1 MTGQPEPPRAKD
13 DLAMI
18 TLIFVLVCLAAVTA
32 LAIQRPPLWAW
43 AVLAAAITLLAQT
56 GLPWGELS
64 APLGSFWA
72 VIAWSPALVLG
83 LLSYKPIRQQ
93 LVSRPSFR
101 IVKRILP
108 PVSDTEKEALEAGT
122 VGFDAEFFSGE
133 PDWGKLRALSA
144 PSLTDEERKFLD
156 ETTDQLC
163 AMIDDWQIRFHD
175 REIPEPVWKF
185 IAEKGY
191 FGMLISK
198 QHGGLG
204 FSPQAQSLVIGKIA
218 ARSPDVA
225 TVVMVPNSLGPGE
238 LIEKFGTDAQK
249 EHYLPRL
256 ASGQDI
262 PCFALT
268 SPHAGSDAAS
278 MRDVGIVT
286 KQMHDGQE
294 TLGLKLTWNKR
305 YITLAPNATLLGL
318 AFRLYDPDGLLG
330 KGEEL
335 GITLALVPTD
345 TPGVNIGDRHLP
357 CGNAFPNGPT
367 WGEDVFV
374 PLDAIIGGAERAG
387 QGWRMLMSCLSAG
400 RAISLPATSTAA
412 AKSMLRSS
420 TAYGRIRK
428 QFGIAIGRMEGI
440 EEPLARLVETAYTL
454 EAARAVTATMVGAGA
469 KPAVL
474 SALMKYQ
481 STERMR
487 QAVSDAM
494 DIHAGKAICD
504 GPSNYLQAAYQMVP
518 IGITVEGA
526 NILTR
531 SLITFT
537 QGVLRAHP
545 FLYKEIEAAQH
556 WDVDEGFAMFE
567 DAFEKHVSFA
577 VANMFGA
584 LFHNVTF
591 GAFAEAPQVSE
602 TRRWY
607 AQLSRASKNFA
618 LVADLSV
625 ALLGGGLRT
634 RQRLTGQMAD
644 ALSELYF
651 GAAVLKRYED
661 DGQPLA
667 DRRIVE
673 MAMRN
678 ALFRF
683 YAALQEVTR
692 NFPVFGIGWMLR
704 RLVFPLGFPV
714 RPASHAVGKAAVRA
728 ALGPGEVRDR
738 LTRDIYISR
747 DANDPMG
754 ILEVTMEKV
763 IEAEPAERK
772 IETAL
777 KAGTIRRSLDRDWL
791 GDAESK
797 GIVTAGEAALLRETE
812 QLVFKVI
819 SVDHFAPET
828 VTGRASG
835 TSSGG
840 TGSGKAQPE
849 AGQPAPAPAR
859 WQDEPAS
866 VGEPAEAEA
875 ADQRSGSDGGVQA
888 AE

>member
-1 MTGQPEPPRAKD
+1 
-13 DLAMI
+13 MI
-18 TLIFVLVCLAAVTA
+18 TLIFVVLSLVALGA
-32 LAIQRPPLWAW
+32 LAIQRSPLWAW
-43 AVLAAAITLLAQT
+43 ALVIAGITLLAQT
-56 GLPWGELS
+56 GLPWGVFEPPFAS
-64 APLGSFWA
+64 IGSW
-72 VIAWSPALVLG
+72 IAWVPAIVLG
-83 LLSYKPIRQQ
+83 LVSVRAIRQQ
-93 LVSRPSFR
+93 VVTRPAFK

-133 PDWGKLRALSA
+133 PDWSKLRAVSA
-144 PSLTDEERKFLD
+144 PALSDEEKAFLE
-156 ETTDQLC
+156 ETTEQLC
-163 AMIDDWQIRFHD
+163 AMIDDWQIRGNE
-175 REIPEPVWKF
+175 REIPAPIWKF
-185 IAEKGY
+185 VAENG
-191 FGMLISK
+191 FLGMLISK
-198 QHGGLG
+198 EHGGLG
-204 FSPQAQSLVIGKIA
+204 FSPQAQSLIIGKIA
-218 ARSPDVA
+218 SRSPDVA

-238 LIEKFGTDAQK
+238 LIEKFGTDHQK
-249 EHYLPRL
+249 SYYLPRL
-256 ASGQDI
+256 VSGEDI

-268 SPHAGSDAAS
+268 SPYAGSDAAS
-278 MRDVGIVT
+278 MRDVGIAT
-286 KQMHDGQE
+286 KQTHDGQE
-294 TLGLKLTWNKR
+294 TLGVKLTWNKR

-318 AFRLYDPDGLLG
+318 AFRLYDPENLLG
-330 KGEEL
+330 KGTEL

-345 TPGVNIGDRHLP
+345 TQGVNIGDRHLP

-367 WGEDVFV
+367 WGEEVFV

-412 AKSMLRSS
+412 AKSMLRTS

-440 EEPLARLVETAYTL
+440 EERLARLVETAYVL
-454 EAARAVTATMVGAGA
+454 ESARGVTASMVGEGA

-474 SALMKYQ
+474 SAMMKYQ

-494 DIHAGKAICD
+494 DIHGGKAICD
-504 GPSNYLQAAYQMVP
+504 GPSNYLQSAYQMVP

-537 QGVLRAHP
+537 QGVLRSHP

-556 WDVDEGFAMFE
+556 WDEDQGFVMFE
-567 DAFEKHVSFA
+567 EAFENHVTFA
-577 VANMFGA
+577 ASNVFGA
-584 LFHNVTF
+584 LFHNLTF
-591 GAFAEAPQVSE
+591 GRFAEAPRVSE
-602 TRRWY
+602 TAKWY
-607 AQLSRASKNFA
+607 QQLSRASQNFA
-618 LVADLSV
+618 LVADMSV

-644 ALSELYF
+644 ALSELYL
-651 GAAVLKRYED
+651 ASTVLKRYED

-673 MAMRN
+673 LSMRN

-683 YAALQEVTR
+683 YSALQEVTR
-692 NFPVFGIGWMLR
+692 NFPVFGVGWVLR

-747 DANDPMG
+747 DSNDPMG
-754 ILEVTMEKV
+754 ILEVTMDKV

-772 IETAL
+772 VEKAL
-777 KAGTIRRSLDRDWL
+777 KAGVIRRALDRDWL
-791 GDAESK
+791 GDATEK
-797 GIVTAGEAALLRETE
+797 GIITADEAKLLRETE
-812 QLVFKVI
+812 ELVFKVI
-819 SVDHFAPET
+819 SVDHFAPEV
-828 VTGRASG
+828 VTGRASEPG
-835 TSSGG
+835 DGDSGE
-840 TGSGKAQPE
+840 GSREPDDT
-849 AGQPAPAPAR
+849 APAPAGWTDER
-859 WQDEPAS
+859 PQIDEP
-866 VGEPAEAEA
+866 VEA
-875 ADQRSGSDGGVQA
+875 ADRRTGSDGGIQA

>member
-1 MTGQPEPPRAKD
+1 
-13 DLAMI
+13 MI
-18 TLIFVLVCLAAVTA
+18 TLIFILVCLAAVIA

-43 AVLAAAITLLAQT
+43 AVLVAAITLLAQT

-72 VIAWSPALVLG
+72 VVAWLPAVVLG
-83 LLSYKPIRQQ
+83 LLSYKSIRQR
-93 LVSRPSFR
+93 VVTRPAFK

-122 VGFDAEFFSGE
+122 IGFDAEFFSGQ
-133 PDWGKLRALSA
+133 PDWSKLRAVSA
-144 PSLTDEERKFLD
+144 PTLSDEEREFLD
-156 ETTDQLC
+156 QTTDELC
-163 AMIDDWQIRFHD
+163 AMIDDWNIRFHE
-175 REIPEPVWKF
+175 REIPAPIWKF
-185 IAEKGY
+185 ITKKG
-191 FGMLISK
+191 FLGMLISK
-198 QHGGLG
+198 EHGGLG
-204 FSPQAQSLVIGKIA
+204 FSPQAQSLIIGKIA
-218 ARSPDVA
+218 SRSPDVA

-256 ASGQDI
+256 ASGQEI

-268 SPHAGSDAAS
+268 SPYAGSDAAS
-278 MRDVGIVT
+278 MRDVGVVT

-294 TLGLKLTWNKR
+294 TLGIKLTWDKR

-318 AFRLYDPDGLLG
+318 AFRLHDPENLLG

-335 GITLALVPTD
+335 GITLALVRAD
-345 TPGVNIGDRHLP
+345 TPGVRIGERHLP

-374 PLDAIIGGAERAG
+374 PLDAIIGGADRAG

-412 AKSMLRSS
+412 AKQMLRSS

-454 EAARAVTATMVGAGA
+454 EAARAVTATMVGEGA

-487 QAVSDAM
+487 QAVADAM
-494 DIHAGKAICD
+494 DIHGGKAICD
-504 GPSNYLQAAYQMVP
+504 GPSNYLQSAYQMVP

-556 WDVDEGFAMFE
+556 WDVDQGFALFE

-577 VANMFGA
+577 VANVFGS

-591 GAFAEAPQVSE
+591 GLFAEAPPVSE

-607 AQLSRASKNFA
+607 AQLSRASRNFA
-618 LVADLSV
+618 LVADLCV
-625 ALLGGGLRT
+625 ALLGGALRT

-644 ALSELYF
+644 ALSELYL
-651 GAAVLKRYED
+651 ASAVLKRYED
-661 DGQPLA
+661 DSQPLA

-673 MAMRN
+673 MALRN
-678 ALFRF
+678 SLFRF
-683 YAALQEVTR
+683 YSALQEVTR
-692 NFPVFGIGWMLR
+692 NFPVFGVGWMLR
-704 RLVFPLGFPV
+704 RLVFPLGFPA

-754 ILEVTMEKV
+754 VLEVALEKI

-772 IETAL
+772 VEKAL
-777 KAGTIRRSLDRDWL
+777 KSGMIRRSLDRDWL

-797 GIVTAGEAALLRETE
+797 GIISAAEAKLLRETE
-812 QLVFKVI
+812 ELVFKVI
-819 SVDHFAPET
+819 SVDHFNAEM
-828 VTGRASG
+828 VTGRSRSMRDTGPDETKSG
-835 TSSGG
+835 SN
-840 TGSGKAQPE
+840 
-849 AGQPAPAPAR
+849 
-859 WQDEPAS
+859 EPAHAS
-866 VGEPAEAEA
+866 WHEDHSRVSEPADIETVERRG
-875 ADQRSGSDGGVQA
+875 DNDGGVQA

>member
-1 MTGQPEPPRAKD
+1 
-13 DLAMI
+13 MI
-18 TLIFVLVCLAAVTA
+18 TLIFVLVSLAALTA
-32 LAIQRPPLWAW
+32 LAIQRSPLWAW
-43 AVLAAAITLLAQT
+43 ALVVAAITLLAQT
-56 GLPWGELS
+56 GLPWGTLE
-64 APLGSFWA
+64 APFGSLGAW
-72 VIAWSPALVLG
+72 IAWLPAIALG
-83 LLSYKPIRQQ
+83 LVSVHGIRQQ
-93 LVSRPSFR
+93 VVTRPAFR

-122 VGFDAEFFSGE
+122 IGFDAEFFSGK
-133 PDWGKLRALSA
+133 PDWAKLRAVSA
-144 PSLTDEERKFLD
+144 PALSDEERKFLD
-156 ETTDQLC
+156 ETTDELC

-175 REIPEPVWKF
+175 REIPAHIWKF
-185 IAEKGY
+185 ITEKG
-191 FGMLISK
+191 FLGMLISK
-198 QHGGLG
+198 EHGGLG
-204 FSPQAQSLVIGKIA
+204 FSPQAQSLIIGKIA
-218 ARSPDVA
+218 SRSPDAA

-238 LIEKFGTDAQK
+238 LIEKFGTGAQK

-256 ASGQDI
+256 ASGQEI

-268 SPHAGSDAAS
+268 SPYAGSDAAS

-294 TLGLKLTWNKR
+294 TLGIKLTWNKR

-318 AFRLYDPDGLLG
+318 AFRLYDPENLLG

-335 GITLALVPTD
+335 GITLALIPAD
-345 TPGVNIGDRHLP
+345 HPGVNIGQRHLP

-412 AKSMLRSS
+412 AKSMLRTS

-454 EAARAVTATMVGAGA
+454 EAARAVTASMVGEGA

-494 DIHAGKAICD
+494 DIHGGKAICD
-504 GPSNYLQAAYQMVP
+504 GPSNYLQSAYQMVP

-537 QGVLRAHP
+537 QGVLRSHP

-556 WDVDEGFAMFE
+556 WDEDQGFEMFE
-567 DAFEKHVSFA
+567 EAFENHVAFA
-577 VANMFGA
+577 VSNLFGA
-584 LFHNVTF
+584 PFHNVTF
-591 GAFAEAPQVSE
+591 GQFAQAPSVSE
-602 TRRWY
+602 TAKWY
-607 AQLSRASKNFA
+607 AQLTRASRNFA
-618 LVADLSV
+618 LVADMCV

-644 ALSELYF
+644 ALSELYL
-651 GAAVLKRYED
+651 ASTVLKRYED

-673 MAMRN
+673 LCLRN
-678 ALFRF
+678 SLYRF
-683 YAALQEVTR
+683 YTALQEVTR
-692 NFPVFGIGWMLR
+692 NFPVFGVGWVLR

-714 RPASHAVGKAAVRA
+714 RKAGHDAGKAAVRA

-738 LTRDIYISR
+738 LTRDIYISN

-754 ILEVTMEKV
+754 ILEVTLEKV
-763 IEAEPAERK
+763 IAAEPAERK
-772 IETAL
+772 VEKAL
-777 KAGTIRRSLDRDWL
+777 KQGLIRRSLDRDWL
-791 GDAESK
+791 GDAEAK
-797 GIVTAGEAALLRETE
+797 GIITSEEAKLLRETE
-812 QLVFKVI
+812 ELVFKVI
-819 SVDHFAPET
+819 SVDDFDPEAI
-828 VTGRASG
+828 TGRGRAKDSGSPTQQVAEATGRTPWPAYQDRAS
-835 TSSGG
+835 
-840 TGSGKAQPE
+840 
-849 AGQPAPAPAR
+849 
-859 WQDEPAS
+859 
-866 VGEPAEAEA
+866 EPAEAETA
-875 ADQRSGSDGGVQA
+875 PDQGGKNGGVQA

>member
-1 MTGQPEPPRAKD
+1 
-13 DLAMI
+13 MI
-18 TLIFVLVCLAAVTA
+18 TLLFILVSLAALAA
-32 LAIQRPPLWAW
+32 LAIQRAPLWGW
-43 AVLAAAITLLAQT
+43 ALVVAGITLLAQT
-56 GLPWGELS
+56 GLPWGVLEPPFAS
-64 APLGSFWA
+64 IGAW
-72 VIAWSPALVLG
+72 IAWLPAIVLG
-83 LLSYKPIRQQ
+83 LLSYHPLRQQ
-93 LVSRPSFR
+93 VVTRPAFKT
-101 IVKRILP
+101 VKRILP

-133 PDWGKLRALSA
+133 PDWSKLRAVSA
-144 PSLTDEERKFLD
+144 PALTDEEQKFLNETVD
-156 ETTDQLC
+156 ELC
-163 AMIDDWQIRFHD
+163 AMIDDWQLRHEQ
-175 REIPEPVWKF
+175 RELPEQVWRF
-185 IAEKGY
+185 IAEKGF

-198 QHGGLG
+198 EHGGLG

-218 ARSPDVA
+218 SRSPDVA

-238 LIEKFGTDAQK
+238 LIEKFGTDHQK
-249 EHYLPRL
+249 SHYLPRL
-256 ASGQDI
+256 ASGAEI

-268 SPHAGSDAAS
+268 SPYAGSDAAS

-286 KQMHDGQE
+286 KAEHDGQE
-294 TLGLKLTWNKR
+294 TLGIRLTWDKR

-318 AFRLYDPDGLLG
+318 AFRLYDPDNLLG

-345 TPGVNIGDRHLP
+345 TPGVQIGQRHLP

-412 AKSMLRSS
+412 AKAMLRTS

-428 QFGIAIGRMEGI
+428 QFAIAIGRMEGI
-440 EEPLARLVETAYTL
+440 EERLARMVETAYTL
-454 EAARAVTATMVGAGA
+454 EAARSVTASMVGEGA

-494 DIHAGKAICD
+494 DIHGGKAICD

-537 QGVLRAHP
+537 QGVLRSHP

-556 WDVDEGFAMFE
+556 WDDDRGFEMFE
-567 DAFEKHVSFA
+567 DAFEQHVSFA
-577 VANMFGA
+577 ASNVFGA

-591 GAFAEAPQVSE
+591 GQFAAAPRVAE

-607 AQLSRASKNFA
+607 AQLSRASRNFA
-618 LVADLSV
+618 LVADMSV

-644 ALSELYF
+644 ALSELYL
-651 GAAVLKRYED
+651 ASAVLKRYED

-673 MAMRN
+673 L
-678 ALFRF
+678 ALQNSLYRF

-692 NFPVFGIGWMLR
+692 NFPVFGVGWALR
-704 RLVFPLGFPV
+704 RLVFPFGFPF
-714 RPASHAVGKAAVRA
+714 RPARHATGKAAVRA
-728 ALGPGEVRDR
+728 VLGPGEVRDR
-738 LTRDIYISR
+738 LTRDIYVSR
-747 DANDPMG
+747 DATDPTG
-754 ILEVTMEKV
+754 ILEVTLEKV

-772 IETAL
+772 VEKAI
-777 KAGTIRRSLDRDWL
+777 KAGMLRRSLDRDWL
-791 GDAESK
+791 GEAETK
-797 GIVTAGEAALLRETE
+797 GIITGEEAKLLRETE
-812 QLVFKVI
+812 ELVLKVI
-819 SVDHFAPET
+819 SVDHFDPEA
-828 VTGRASG
+828 VTGRATRTEG
-835 TSSGG
+835 AGPGLETD
-840 TGSGKAQPE
+840 TPQPE
-849 AGQPAPAPAR
+849 QTQTNWPDY
-859 WQDEPAS
+859 QDR
-866 VGEPAEAEA
+866 VGEPADTDA
-875 ADQRSGSDGGVQA
+875 APDPNDKGGVQA